1 MRPLLIIGFVRSV
14 HMGNVGSN
22 HRRQNMSGRSQRW
35 SPSFG
40 QFGGLIK
47 LFPVVVHAAS
57 LLLAV
62 AGASPGNGVG
72 SIV

>member
-1 MRPLLIIGFVRSV
+1 L
-14 HMGNVGSN
+14 
-22 HRRQNMSGRSQRW
+22 
-35 SPSFG
+35 FG

-47 LFPVVVHAAS
+47 LFPGLVHAAS

-72 SIV
+72 SIL